1 MDRAFAE
8 NRYYVSNRTSVA
20 LANCPRVTNMAR
32 KRLPQQQDLLSAV
45 WTLSCTREDVERL
58 LAHIVQVQSEAIALA
73 AAYGAK
79 QSELATLTD
88 LSRQRVGQIVDQVD
102 ITDLRPSE
110 ISRRSHSISEWPSD
124 TMSALA
130 TLAHPADVDDVER
143 RERERRKTAVVYGQE
158 EADRRHNARSA
169 FLASLATD
177 SERRAEIV
185 QLLKRAQ
192 RRLSGAD

>member
-1 MDRAFAE
+1 
-8 NRYYVSNRTSVA
+8 
-20 LANCPRVTNMAR
+20 MAR

-45 WTLSCTREDVERL
+45 WTLSSTREDVERL
-58 LAHIVQVQSEAIALA
+58 LAHIIEVQSEAIALA

-102 ITDLRPSE
+102 ITDLQPSE
-110 ISRRSHSISEWPSD
+110 IARRSHSISEWPGD

-158 EADRRHNARSA
+158 EADKRHNARSA

-177 SERRAEIV
+177 PERRTEIIER
-185 QLLKRAQ
+185 LERAQ